1 MDNLTQLNPEQN
13 SLSQDHL
20 LQPSCQEAYRLCLM
34 YEGQFAA
41 DDDKR
46 WIRILA
52 CLLLYAHKDGARVY
66 LANTIMCMKDEP
78 AILVKLGQT
87 FEQYVIFPC
96 EFSLFPSWWWP
107 FFSVDWC
114 LFLSFFFFCSQD
126 MQRSNIKYQQSS
138 IDTISWRIFASWYIG
153 SPQKSHRGERAC
165 EPLVSLLSSLSVFTD
180 LATGLSSRS
189 WEMYRHRLLD
199 FPWCYRRP
207 P

>member
-66 LANTIMCMKDEP
+66 LANSIMCVRDDL
-78 AILVKLGQT
+78 ATLIKLGRLI
-87 FEQYVIFPC
+87 EQNVILPC
-96 EFSLFPSWWWP
+96 EFFFSLFPS
-107 FFSVDWC
+107 
-114 LFLSFFFFCSQD
+114 
-126 MQRSNIKYQQSS
+126 
-138 IDTISWRIFASWYIG
+138 
-153 SPQKSHRGERAC
+153 
-165 EPLVSLLSSLSVFTD
+165 
-180 LATGLSSRS
+180 
-189 WEMYRHRLLD
+189 
-199 FPWCYRRP
+199 
-207 P
+207 

>member
-1 MDNLTQLNPEQN
+1 MDNLTELNPEQN

-52 CLLLYAHKDGARVY
+52 CLLLYAYKDGARVY

-107 FFSVDWC
+107 FFSVD
-114 LFLSFFFFCSQD
+114 
-126 MQRSNIKYQQSS
+126 
-138 IDTISWRIFASWYIG
+138 
-153 SPQKSHRGERAC
+153 
-165 EPLVSLLSSLSVFTD
+165 
-180 LATGLSSRS
+180 
-189 WEMYRHRLLD
+189 
-199 FPWCYRRP
+199 
-207 P
+207 